1 MYYLTIN
8 GQKHKINAPEDMP
21 LLWVLRDLLGL
32 SGTKYSCGIGECGS
46 CTVHIDGEAALSCI
60 TPISS
65 IGNSEITTI
74 EGLTSDNPHPLEKA
88 WIEEQ
93 VTQCGYCQPGQI
105 MAAAALLTENP
116 NPTDEDIDIA
126 MSGNLCRCGTYQRI
140 KRAIHLAATYYEN
153 DKLSE
158 KNNV

>member
-1 MYYLTIN
+1 MYHLTIN
-8 GQKHKINAPEDMP
+8 GQKHTINAPEDMP

-32 SGTKYSCGIGECGS
+32 TGTKYSCGIGECGS
-46 CTVHIDGEAALSCI
+46 CTVHIDGEASLSCI

-65 IGNSEITTI
+65 IGNSKITTI
-74 EGLTSDNPHPLEKA
+74 EGLTSENKPHPLEKA
-88 WIEEQ
+88 WIKEQ

-105 MAAAALLTENP
+105 MAAAALLAENP
-116 NPTDEDIDIA
+116 EPTDEDIDNA

-140 KRAIHLAATYYEN
+140 RRAIHLAATYYAN

-158 KNNV
+158 IK